1 MLSGD
6 CMRKN
11 IKDKY
16 IGQMYKSNRGDIA
29 EIVKYNSGHEVTVR
43 FLNTGFEVTTQ
54 LINIQ
59 EGRFSDKSVKTIY
72 GVASLGY
79 VKDLIKDR

>member
-11 IKDKY
+11 SKDKY

-29 EIVKYNSGHEVTVR
+29 EVVKYNSGHEDYQSFASVDVDK
-43 FLNTGFEVTTQ
+43 LNE
-54 LINIQ
+54 
-59 EGRFSDKSVKTIY
+59 K
-72 GVASLGY
+72 GVDDIELP
-79 VKDLIKDR
+79 DW

>member
-11 IKDKY
+11 SKDKY

-43 FLNTGFEVTTQ
+43 FFEHRV
-54 LINIQ
+54 
-59 EGRFSDKSVKTIY
+59 
-72 GVASLGY
+72 
-79 VKDLIKDR
+79 

>member
-11 IKDKY
+11 SKDKY

-29 EIVKYNSGHEVTVR
+29 EIVKYNSDTKQTSSGWSMYAK
-43 FLNTGFEVTTQ
+43 FEGTMYPT
-54 LINIQ
+54 L
-59 EGRFSDKSVKTIY
+59 
-72 GVASLGY
+72 
-79 VKDLIKDR
+79 